1 MDSVHHGVEPW
12 EQSFLEIMP
21 GNVWVL
27 AIKRA
32 ERVPDGIILRL
43 QERSGK
49 PTQATLKSVPLGLE
63 HTIDLAPWELKT
75 LLVTPM
81 KTGRSQ
87 VKEVTLLEG

>member
-1 MDSVHHGVEPW
+1 
-12 EQSFLEIMP
+12 
-21 GNVWVL
+21 
-27 AIKRA
+27 
-32 ERVPDGIILRL
+32 LRL